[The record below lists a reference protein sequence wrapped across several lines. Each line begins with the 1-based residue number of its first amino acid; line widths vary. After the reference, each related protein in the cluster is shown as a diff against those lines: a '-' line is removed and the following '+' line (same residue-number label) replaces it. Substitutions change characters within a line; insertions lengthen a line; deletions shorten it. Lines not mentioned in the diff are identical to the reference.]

1 MSTLSLLDGMQVL
14 KSAHDDS
21 SSSLKIK
28 SLNSLV
34 PTGYDYISRT
44 LTTSTRE
51 TYLFKS
57 GGSGG
62 TLVGTIVIN
71 YTDSTLAAIS
81 DVTRT

>member
-1 MSTLSLLDGMQVL
+1 MSLSLLDGMQVL
-14 KSAHDDS
+14 KSAHDDTAAA
-21 SSSLKIK
+21 LKTK

-34 PTGYDYISRT
+34 PTGYDFISRT

-62 TLVGTIVIN
+62 TTVGTIVIN
-71 YTDSTLAAIS
+71 YTDNTLAAIV